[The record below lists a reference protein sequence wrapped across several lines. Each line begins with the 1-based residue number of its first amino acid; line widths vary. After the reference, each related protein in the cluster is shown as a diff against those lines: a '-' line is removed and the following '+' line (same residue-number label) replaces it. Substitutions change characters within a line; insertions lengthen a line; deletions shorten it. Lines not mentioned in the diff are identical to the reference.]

1 MCFGI
6 NIIFELSAQ
15 IMLYILIIT
24 CYFRRRLD
32 FWNSQRRVSMNPKS
46 RQSAMQ

>member
-24 CYFRRRLD
+24 CYFRRRLE
-32 FWNSQRRVSMNPKS
+32 FWNSQHESKV
-46 RQSAMQ
+46 QTIC